1 MICNTKTGLLVAG
14 TVAKAPELKHVGQY
28 ARPVLK
34 MSVRYASEKD
44 EEGKNRGKF
53 LDVDIWDDAEEL
65 DGMFNKDD
73 AVIVTGGELRS
84 REYNGKTYHS
94 ISATGVYPGAGVVFR
109 WLQQVIDMI
118 PAAPAA
124 PVNAPDGFQPVGE
137 PVPFDTAESIAG
149 HEFYPGE
156 KLEDHLPSA
165 AAQAPPFKSSTDFID
180 DEAEDLP
187 F

>member
-14 TVAKAPELKHVGQY
+14 TVAKTPELKHVGQY

-53 LDVDIWDDAEEL
+53 LDVDIWDNAEEL
-65 DGMFNKDD
+65 DGMFDKDD

-94 ISATGVYPGAGVVFR
+94 ISATGVYPSGGVVFR
-109 WLQQVIDMI
+109 WIQQVIDMI

-137 PVPFDTAESIAG
+137 PVPFDIFEQPAA
-149 HEFYPGE
+149 
-156 KLEDHLPSA
+156 DNVA
-165 AAQAPPFKSSTDFID
+165 AAEDPNTDFID
-180 DEAEDLP
+180 EEAEDLP

>member
-53 LDVDIWDDAEEL
+53 LDVDIWDGAEEL
-65 DGMFNKDD
+65 DGMLEKGDFVM
-73 AVIVTGGELRS
+73 AVGREVKS
-84 REYNGKTYHS
+84 RPYNGKTYYS
-94 ISATGVYPGAGVVFR
+94 LDAEGVFLDAKVNFR
-109 WLQQVIDMI
+109 WSQQIINMI

-124 PVNAPDGFQPVGE
+124 PVNVPDGFQPAGE

-156 KLEDHLPSA
+156 KVEDHLPSA

-180 DEAEDLP
+180 DEEEDLP

>member
-1 MICNTKTGLLVAG
+1 MIVNSKTGLLVSG
-14 TVAKAPELKHVGQY
+14 TIGKRPELRHVGQND
-28 ARPVLK
+28 RPVLK
-34 MSVRYASEKD
+34 FSLRYGSEQDAS
-44 EEGKNRGKF
+44 GKRRGKYI
-53 LDVDIWDDAEEL
+53 DVDVWENAEEL
-65 DGMFNKDD
+65 DGMLAEDD
-73 AVIVTGGELRS
+73 PVIVMAQEIKS

-137 PVPFDTAESIAG
+137 PVPFDTFEQ
-149 HEFYPGE
+149 PVT
-156 KLEDHLPSA
+156 DNA
-165 AAQAPPFKSSTDFID
+165 AAGDPNTDFID
-180 DEAEDLP
+180 EEAEDLP

>member
-14 TVAKAPELKHVGQY
+14 TVAKAPELKRVGQY

-53 LDVDIWDDAEEL
+53 LDVDIWDNAEEL
-65 DGMFNKDD
+65 DGMFDKDD

-94 ISATGVYPGAGVVFR
+94 ISATGVYPSGGVVFR
-109 WLQQVIDMI
+109 WIQQVIDMI

-124 PVNAPDGFQPVGE
+124 PINAPDGFQPVGE
-137 PVPFDTAESIAG
+137 PVPFDTFEQPAT
-149 HEFYPGE
+149 
-156 KLEDHLPSA
+156 DNA
-165 AAQAPPFKSSTDFID
+165 AAGDPNTDFID
-180 DEAEDLP
+180 EEAEDLP

>member
-1 MICNTKTGLLVAG
+1 MICNTKTGLLAAG
-14 TVAKAPELKHVGQY
+14 TVAKPPELKHVGQY

-53 LDVDIWDDAEEL
+53 LDVDIWDNAEEL
-65 DGMFNKDD
+65 DGMFDKDD

-124 PVNAPDGFQPVGE
+124 PVNAPDGFQPAGE
-137 PVPFDTAESIAG
+137 PVPFDTFEQPAADNVAVAEG
-149 HEFYPGE
+149 PNTG
-156 KLEDHLPSA
+156 
-165 AAQAPPFKSSTDFID
+165 FID
-180 DEAEDLP
+180 EEAEDLP

>member
-53 LDVDIWDDAEEL
+53 LDVDIWDNAEEL
-65 DGMFNKDD
+65 DGMFDKDD

-118 PAAPAA
+118 PAAPVA

-137 PVPFDTAESIAG
+137 PVPFDTFEQPAA
-149 HEFYPGE
+149 
-156 KLEDHLPSA
+156 DNVA
-165 AAQAPPFKSSTDFID
+165 AAEDPNTDFID
-180 DEAEDLP
+180 EEAEDLP

>member
-14 TVAKAPELKHVGQY
+14 TVAKTPELKHVGQY

-44 EEGKNRGKF
+44 EEGKSRGKF
-53 LDVDIWDDAEEL
+53 LDVDIWDGAEDL
-65 DGMFNKDD
+65 DGMLEKGDF
-73 AVIVTGGELRS
+73 VMVVG
-84 REYNGKTYHS
+84 REVKTRPYNGKTYYS
-94 ISATGVYPGAGVVFR
+94 LDAEGVFLDAKVNFR
-109 WLQQVIDMI
+109 WAQQVIDMI

-137 PVPFDTAESIAG
+137 PVPFDTFERPAA
-149 HEFYPGE
+149 
-156 KLEDHLPSA
+156 DNVA
-165 AAQAPPFKSSTDFID
+165 AAEDPNTDFID
-180 DEAEDLP
+180 EEAEDLP

>member
-44 EEGKNRGKF
+44 EEGKSRGKF
-53 LDVDIWDDAEEL
+53 LDVDIWDNAEEL
-65 DGMFNKDD
+65 DGMFDKDD

-94 ISATGVYPGAGVVFR
+94 ISAAGVYPSGGVVFR
-109 WLQQVIDMI
+109 WIQQVVDMI

-124 PVNAPDGFQPVGE
+124 PVNTPDGFQPVGE
-137 PVPFDTAESIAG
+137 PVPFDTAEQPAASNTAAG
-149 HEFYPGE
+149 DPN
-156 KLEDHLPSA
+156 
-165 AAQAPPFKSSTDFID
+165 TDFINE
-180 DEAEDLP
+180 EAEDLP

>member
-1 MICNTKTGLLVAG
+1 MIVNSKTGLLVSG
-14 TVAKAPELKHVGQY
+14 TIGKRPELRHVGQND
-28 ARPVLK
+28 RPVLK
-34 MSVRYASEKD
+34 FSLRYGSEQDAS
-44 EEGKNRGKF
+44 GKRRGKYI
-53 LDVDIWDDAEEL
+53 DVDVWENVEEL
-65 DGMFNKDD
+65 DGMLAEDD
-73 AVIVTGGELRS
+73 PVIVTAQEIKS

-118 PAAPAA
+118 PAAPVA

-156 KLEDHLPSA
+156 KVEDHLPSA

-180 DEAEDLP
+180 DEAGDLP

>member
-53 LDVDIWDDAEEL
+53 LDVDIWDNAEEL
-65 DGMFNKDD
+65 DGMFDKDD

-124 PVNAPDGFQPVGE
+124 PINAPDGFQLVDE
-137 PVPFDTAESIAG
+137 PVPFDTFERPAA
-149 HEFYPGE
+149 
-156 KLEDHLPSA
+156 DNVA
-165 AAQAPPFKSSTDFID
+165 AAEDPNTDFID
-180 DEAEDLP
+180 EEAEDLP

>member
-53 LDVDIWDDAEEL
+53 LDVDIWDNAEEL
-65 DGMFNKDD
+65 DGMFDKDD
-73 AVIVTGGELRS
+73 AVIIIGGELRS

-124 PVNAPDGFQPVGE
+124 LVNAFDGFQPVGE
-137 PVPFDTAESIAG
+137 PVPFDTFEQPAA
-149 HEFYPGE
+149 
-156 KLEDHLPSA
+156 DNVA
-165 AAQAPPFKSSTDFID
+165 AAEDPNTDFID
-180 DEAEDLP
+180 EEAEDLP

>member
-1 MICNTKTGLLVAG
+1 MIVNSKTGLLVSG
-14 TVAKAPELKHVGQY
+14 TIGKRPELRHVGQND
-28 ARPVLK
+28 RPVLK
-34 MSVRYASEKD
+34 FSLRYGSEQDAS
-44 EEGKNRGKF
+44 GKRRGKYI
-53 LDVDIWDDAEEL
+53 DVDVWENAEEL
-65 DGMFNKDD
+65 DGMLAEDD
-73 AVIVTGGELRS
+73 PVIVTAQDIKS

-137 PVPFDTAESIAG
+137 PVPFDTFEQPAADNVAAED
-149 HEFYPGE
+149 PN
-156 KLEDHLPSA
+156 
-165 AAQAPPFKSSTDFID
+165 TDFID
-180 DEAEDLP
+180 EEAEDLP

>member
-53 LDVDIWDDAEEL
+53 LDVDIWDGAEDL
-65 DGMFNKDD
+65 DGMLEKGDF
-73 AVIVTGGELRS
+73 VMVVG
-84 REYNGKTYHS
+84 REVKTRPYNGKTYYS
-94 ISATGVYPGAGVVFR
+94 LDAEGVFLDAKVNFR
-109 WLQQVIDMI
+109 WAQQVIDMI

-124 PVNAPDGFQPVGE
+124 PVNAPDGFQPVSE
-137 PVPFDTAESIAG
+137 PVPFDTFEQPAASNV
-149 HEFYPGE
+149 
-156 KLEDHLPSA
+156 A
-165 AAQAPPFKSSTDFID
+165 AAEDPNTDFID
-180 DEAEDLP
+180 EEAEDLP

>member
-1 MICNTKTGLLVAG
+1 MIVNSKTGLLVSG
-14 TVAKAPELKHVGQY
+14 TIGKRPELRHVGQND
-28 ARPVLK
+28 RPVLK
-34 MSVRYASEKD
+34 FSLRYGSEQDAS
-44 EEGKNRGKF
+44 GKRRGKYI
-53 LDVDIWDDAEEL
+53 DVDVWENAEEL
-65 DGMFNKDD
+65 DGMLAEDD
-73 AVIVTGGELRS
+73 PVIVTAQDIKS

-137 PVPFDTAESIAG
+137 PVPFDTFEQPAA
-149 HEFYPGE
+149 
-156 KLEDHLPSA
+156 DNVA
-165 AAQAPPFKSSTDFID
+165 AAEDPNTDFID
-180 DEAEDLP
+180 EEAEDLP

>member
-53 LDVDIWDDAEEL
+53 LDVDIWDNAEEL
-65 DGMFNKDD
+65 DGMFDKDD

-137 PVPFDTAESIAG
+137 PVPFDTFEQPAA
-149 HEFYPGE
+149 
-156 KLEDHLPSA
+156 DNVA
-165 AAQAPPFKSSTDFID
+165 AAEDSNTDFID
-180 DEAEDLP
+180 EEAEDLP

>member
-34 MSVRYASEKD
+34 MSVRYSSEKD
-44 EEGKNRGKF
+44 EEGKSRGKF
-53 LDVDIWDDAEEL
+53 LDVDIWDNAEEL
-65 DGMFNKDD
+65 DGMFDKDD

-109 WLQQVIDMI
+109 WLQQVINMI

-137 PVPFDTAESIAG
+137 PVPFDTFERPAADNVAAG
-149 HEFYPGE
+149 DPN
-156 KLEDHLPSA
+156 
-165 AAQAPPFKSSTDFID
+165 TDFID
-180 DEAEDLP
+180 EEAEDLP